1 MTTKYIF
8 ALIVLCFVSSTFS
21 QTTIND
27 YKYVIVPKSF
37 NFLKSIDQY
46 QLNSLTKFL
55 FNKYGFTS
63 IMDNEVFPKDLVYNG
78 CLSLRTDVEN
88 IKGFFITKLVVVLRN
103 CKNEI
108 IFASEVGESRE
119 KDFKKAYHLALRDA
133 FKSLETVNY
142 SYKPTK
148 KALAEN
154 RIKTEVN
161 QESEKLKE
169 EIKSLK
175 DQESSNA
182 KVVAKAEE
190 KNVELL
196 GEVEE
201 IKAIVEVDKAVVLEV
216 KTVKTSNVL
225 YAQVIENGFQLVD
238 STPKVVMILL
248 TTPKQDTFIVKG
260 KDAIVYKKDGFW
272 YISQNDGKNYN
283 TKLLNIKF

>member
-27 YKYVIVPKSF
+27 YKY
-37 NFLKSIDQY
+37 
-46 QLNSLTKFL
+46 
-55 FNKYGFTS
+55 GFTS

-78 CLSLRTDVEN
+78 CLALRTDVEN

-103 CKNEI
+103 CT
-108 IFASEVGESRE
+108 
-119 KDFKKAYHLALRDA
+119 YHLALRDA

-148 KALAEN
+148 KSLAEN
-154 RIKTEVN
+154 RIKTEAN
-161 QESEKLKE
+161 QETEKLKE

-182 KVVAKAEE
+182 KVAAKAEE
-190 KNVELL
+190 KKVKIL

-260 KDAIVYKKDGFW
+260 KDAIVYKKDSFW

>member
-27 YKYVIVPKSF
+27 YKYVIVPNRF

-63 IMDNEVFPKDLVYNG
+63 IMDNEVFPKDLVDNG
-78 CLSLRTDVEN
+78 CLALRTDVEN
-88 IKGFFITKLVVVLRN
+88 LKGFFITKLVVVLRN

-108 IFASEVGESRE
+108 VFSSEVGETRE

-133 FKSLETVNY
+133 FKSFETVNY
-142 SYKPTK
+142 SYKPTE
-148 KALAEN
+148 KALTEN
-154 RIKTEVN
+154 RTKTETN
-161 QESEKLKE
+161 QEIENLKE

-175 DQESSNA
+175 DQESSNV
-182 KVVAKAEE
+182 KVAAKAEE
-190 KNVELL
+190 KNVEILD
-196 GEVEE
+196 EVEE
-201 IKAIVEVDKAVVLEV
+201 IKAIVEVDKAVVTEV

-248 TTPKQDTFIVKG
+248 TTPKQDTFIVKD
-260 KDAIVYKKDGFW
+260 KDAIVYKEDGFW
-272 YISQNDGKNYN
+272 YISQNDGKNYS

>member
-1 MTTKYIF
+1 M
-8 ALIVLCFVSSTFS
+8 A
-21 QTTIND
+21 
-27 YKYVIVPKSF
+27 
-37 NFLKSIDQY
+37 
-46 QLNSLTKFL
+46 
-55 FNKYGFTS
+55 
-63 IMDNEVFPKDLVYNG
+63 
-78 CLSLRTDVEN
+78 LRTDVEN
-88 IKGFFITKLVVVLRN
+88 MKGFFITKLVVVLRN

-142 SYKPTK
+142 SYKPTE
-148 KALAEN
+148 KALSEN
-154 RIKTEVN
+154 RAKTETN
-161 QESEKLKE
+161 QEIEKLNE

-182 KVVAKAEE
+182 KVVSKAEE
-190 KNVELL
+190 KKVEILD
-196 GEVEE
+196 EVEE
-201 IKAIVEVDKAVVLEV
+201 VKAIVEVDKAVVPEV
-216 KTVKTSNVL
+216 KTVNSSNVL

-260 KDAIVYKKDGFW
+260 KDAIVYKEDGFW